1 VREVREVN
9 WASDGKDV
17 VKGASEVREVNGASG
32 AKEASGAREAK
43 EASAAREANGVRGVS
58 GDHPL

>member
-1 VREVREVN
+1 VREVN
-9 WASDGKDV
+9 WASEGKDV
-17 VKGASEVREVNGASG
+17 VKGAREAREVNGASG

-58 GDHPL
+58 GHHPL